1 MVSENKVVSRIPR
14 FTGKERKIL
23 RRNVEN
29 RLQISPED
37 PSAVEVLA
45 ALNEFEKSM
54 PKTSKKKAS
63 RIKWEPQPSLKSC
76 GRIDGKAVAYIF
88 KQESDTNNRN
98 SVFSVTVLG
107 THLPKRLDNVREAK
121 QIAWDHYQTLI
132 NVTKE

>member
-63 RIKWEPQPSLKSC
+63 TGGLKP
-76 GRIDGKAVAYIF
+76 AFNTLTWPF
-88 KQESDTNNRN
+88 KSFLEMT
-98 SVFSVTVLG
+98 
-107 THLPKRLDNVREAK
+107 
-121 QIAWDHYQTLI
+121 
-132 NVTKE
+132 

>member
-88 KQESDTNNRN
+88 KQESDSNNRN